1 MNLLTCALAAA
12 AMSSSVAVSGNAPK
26 MEIWQDPGV
35 FEMNRLPMRATFQT
49 DQQKTLTL
57 DGVWKFQ
64 LCQSPAERTKDFFS
78 EKFND
83 SAWGTIPVPG
93 LWELNGYG
101 DPLYVNVGYA
111 WRGHFENNPPYVPE
125 ERNYVGQYRRTF
137 DMPADWTGRQ
147 ICLCIGSATS
157 NVHIWVNGKEVGY
170 SEDSKLEARFD
181 ITKYVKAGEN
191 QIALEIFRWCD
202 GSYLEDQDFWRF
214 SGIAR
219 GIYVYTRET
228 KRIEDINVKGDMDG
242 NMDMSIVVSPGVTSF
257 SCKVTDPSGHEVG
270 SCVEN
275 VDSKVVKDKDGN
287 RVIRCTSVVS
297 SPELWSAESPSLY
310 TLTVSAYDKKGLVE
324 SASVKFGFRS
334 VEIKNSQL
342 LVNGKAVLF
351 KGVDRHEMS
360 PYGGYVMSYEEML
373 EDIRI
378 MKELNVNAVRT
389 SHYPNDPMWYALCDK
404 YGIYVVDEANIE
416 SHGMGYGKESL
427 AHRPD
432 YYQAH
437 LSRNQRM
444 VFRDFNHPSVI
455 VWSMGNEAGNGENFE
470 KVYDW
475 IKAYDTSRPVQYERA
490 VLKYNTDVYC
500 PMYTHP
506 VDCEKYLKNN
516 PPKPLI
522 LCEYSHA
529 MGNSNGNFKE
539 YWDLVRK
546 YPEFQGGFI
555 WDYVDQAICKK
566 VDARKYGT
574 DHIFIYGGD
583 ANDYDASDGSF
594 NCNGILAADR
604 SWHPQT
610 YEIRYQHRS
619 ILTTADTK
627 FCTPGKSFLEEDK
640 EFVVNVYNENFFID
654 LSRYRMNWTIEA
666 GGAAVK
672 SGIVEN
678 VKAAPGQ
685 TVEVGLG
692 ISGKD
697 ILSAVSKS
705 LRNMPSCTGFGTPDG
720 FIDTDVCVK
729 VSWTLKE
736 SDGLLP
742 AGYEVAYDQIVL
754 YEAPASAFNAG
765 SAAVNDIVNAEET
778 SSEAVFSGQFI
789 YEKSMEG
796 DRVSDWKAVFDK
808 NTGALSSYVIGGVET
823 LKEPLMPSFGRA
835 LVENDMGADFQNRF
849 KMWRY
854 PEFKVASFNVEKTSD
869 HYVVTTEYAPF
880 GKVCSVTMT
889 YEIHPDGAIV
899 AKEKMNDK
907 GELSKAPCLFRFGM
921 KLAMPGE
928 FSTLDFYGLGPW
940 DNYCDRKSAAL
951 LGHYVQRVQDQYWY
965 GYVRTQESGTKS
977 DLRWLKVLS
986 SSGTGIE
993 ITSDVRFS
1001 GSALPFSQK
1010 QMDSALSDPRPRK
1023 NPTNQ
1028 QAGEATHSLELLPL
1042 AHNDARSLGTTYVN
1056 FDLKEMGV
1064 GGTDSWGRWPLE
1076 PYLVRPAEYEFNFVI
1091 RPVK

>member
-1 MNLLTCALAAA
+1 M
-12 AMSSSVAVSGNAPK
+12 
-26 MEIWQDPGV
+26 
-35 FEMNRLPMRATFQT
+35 
-49 DQQKTLTL
+49 
-57 DGVWKFQ
+57 
-64 LCQSPAERTKDFFS
+64 
-78 EKFND
+78 
-83 SAWGTIPVPG
+83 
-93 LWELNGYG
+93 
-101 DPLYVNVGYA
+101 
-111 WRGHFENNPPYVPE
+111 
-125 ERNYVGQYRRTF
+125 
-137 DMPADWTGRQ
+137 
-147 ICLCIGSATS
+147 
-157 NVHIWVNGKEVGY
+157 
-170 SEDSKLEARFD
+170 
-181 ITKYVKAGEN
+181 
-191 QIALEIFRWCD
+191 
-202 GSYLEDQDFWRF
+202 
-214 SGIAR
+214 
-219 GIYVYTRET
+219 
-228 KRIEDINVKGDMDG
+228 
-242 NMDMSIVVSPGVTSF
+242 
-257 SCKVTDPSGHEVG
+257 
-270 SCVEN
+270 
-275 VDSKVVKDKDGN
+275 
-287 RVIRCTSVVS
+287 
-297 SPELWSAESPSLY
+297 
-310 TLTVSAYDKKGLVE
+310 
-324 SASVKFGFRS
+324 
-334 VEIKNSQL
+334 
-342 LVNGKAVLF
+342 
-351 KGVDRHEMS
+351 
-360 PYGGYVMSYEEML
+360 
-373 EDIRI
+373 
-378 MKELNVNAVRT
+378 
-389 SHYPNDPMWYALCDK
+389 
-404 YGIYVVDEANIE
+404 
-416 SHGMGYGKESL
+416 
-427 AHRPD
+427 
-432 YYQAH
+432 
-437 LSRNQRM
+437 
-444 VFRDFNHPSVI
+444 
-455 VWSMGNEAGNGENFE
+455 
-470 KVYDW
+470 
-475 IKAYDTSRPVQYERA
+475 
-490 VLKYNTDVYC
+490 
-500 PMYTHP
+500 
-506 VDCEKYLKNN
+506 
-516 PPKPLI
+516 
-522 LCEYSHA
+522 
-529 MGNSNGNFKE
+529 
-539 YWDLVRK
+539 
-546 YPEFQGGFI
+546 
-555 WDYVDQAICKK
+555 
-566 VDARKYGT
+566 
-574 DHIFIYGGD
+574 
-583 ANDYDASDGSF
+583 
-594 NCNGILAADR
+594 AADR

-619 ILTTADTK
+619 ILTSADTK

-835 LVENDMGADFQNRF
+835 VVENDMGADFQNRF

-854 PEFKVASFNVEKTSD
+854 PEFKVASFNVEKSSD

-899 AKEKMNDK
+899 AKEKMNDR

-993 ITSDVRFS
+993 ITSDARFS